1 MPNKSL
7 DFHLFNSTNPPIS
20 WPSRLKI
27 AKGLASALFYL
38 HEGGKECI
46 LHRDIKSSNVM
57 LDSDFNA
64 KLGDFGLARVVQY
77 NQVQD
82 GYQSSMLAGSTGYV
96 APERYFWFKA
106 TKESDIYSFGVVL
119 LEITWGRRP
128 IEPQAMGMVA
138 MVEWVWNLHGEGM
151 VIGAA
156 DERLIGE
163 FDDGEMVTLMVTGL
177 WCAHLITTFVHL

>member
-38 HEGGKECI
+38 HEGGEECI

-119 LEITWGRRP
+119 LEITCGRRP

-151 VIGAA
+151 VI
-156 DERLIGE
+156 
-163 FDDGEMVTLMVTGL
+163 
-177 WCAHLITTFVHL
+177 